1 MCTAHVLMRFCHLI
15 DRSFVCKV
23 KEGRHIRINHTCSE
37 REGWA
42 HKTSLAPPLFFLS
55 KCLYQTRKVI
65 ANVFVC

>member
-15 DRSFVCKV
+15 DRSFACKA
-23 KEGRHIRINHTCSE
+23 KEGPHIIINHICSE

-42 HKTSLAPPLFFLS
+42 HKTSLAPPLFLF